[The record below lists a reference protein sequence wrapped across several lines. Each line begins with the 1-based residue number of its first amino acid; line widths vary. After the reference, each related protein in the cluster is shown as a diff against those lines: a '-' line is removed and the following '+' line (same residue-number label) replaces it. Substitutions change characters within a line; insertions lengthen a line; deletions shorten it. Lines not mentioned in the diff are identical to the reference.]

1 VHSGIVDVLVCVCY
15 CCQILRRFTET
26 LVIKIMSVLI
36 DYLGV
41 FCKCPRFGLFV
52 RWFYYFRFV

>member
-1 VHSGIVDVLVCVCY
+1 MHSGIVDVLVCVCY

-41 FCKCPRFGLFV
+41 FCILYIVYKGFIL
-52 RWFYYFRFV
+52 